1 MSIKNFVKPL
11 QRGIFARFLFT
22 TTLTIKNLKTK
33 KMFGISDP
41 SIWIVYL
48 LSILCVIGSVVFGII
63 TWNKK
68 DDDEKQENKDNSN
81 NKSKQ

>member
-1 MSIKNFVKPL
+1 
-11 QRGIFARFLFT
+11 
-22 TTLTIKNLKTK
+22 
-33 KMFGISDP
+33 MFGISDP